1 MNTLWFLAALVL
13 DDPTLPTPGEN
24 PGETVNFIPG
34 IPDNLLIP
42 VVSIGALLAVPSF
55 KVAVLLF
62 RELKFW
68 LREHL

>member
-24 PGETVNFIPG
+24 SGETVNFIPG

>member
-24 PGETVNFIPG
+24 SGETVSLIPG

-55 KVAVLLF
+55 KVAVSLF